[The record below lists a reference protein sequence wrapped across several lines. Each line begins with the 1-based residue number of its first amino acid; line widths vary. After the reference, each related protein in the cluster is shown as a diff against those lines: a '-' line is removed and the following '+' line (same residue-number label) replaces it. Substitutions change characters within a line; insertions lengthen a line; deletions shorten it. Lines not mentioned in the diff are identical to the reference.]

1 VQRRARAEGRI
12 SETTYEELRR
22 ERLGMLEALEAR
34 VGELES
40 IRRAAAVR
48 STTAQPTTDKE

>member
-1 VQRRARAEGRI
+1 VQRRARAEGGI
-12 SETTYEELRR
+12 TASYEELRR

-34 VGELES
+34 VRELES

-48 STTAQPTTDKE
+48 SSTAQPTTKDN